1 MVIARLTE
9 ARLLRFKSFRGATV
23 PLGGLTILTGRNSS
37 GKSNVLDAIG
47 VDPTLNILDERLVQ
61 TGAGEEKIWFE
72 VKCASR
78 EGLEISY
85 RSGVN
90 GSSRLVAMRNDRS
103 VLGQIGTAL
112 IVETAT
118 VRQLVGRAMTVA
130 DALANTFNLDPAPQ
144 LMRNYVPPGEY
155 RLRRNGENLAA
166 TVLHL
171 RTADPG
177 RFQDLED
184 MVRIVSDCNV
194 ESLDFSRTDEGRVM
208 LALDEGRGRRTTA
221 RLMSDGIL
229 RFSAVTTA
237 LMTASTSLDIG
248 GSGPASP
255 AFDAPAP
262 GVVLAIEEIENGLH
276 PSHAARL
283 LDLVESVSRQPGV
296 SVLLTTHSPAL
307 LDAIDGKALHDVLV
321 CYGGRVSPLI
331 DMPGYATAMA
341 GGGLGRVVSQGGL
354 VSAGTQGADDYSGFL
369 RLIGAES

>member
-1 MVIARLTE
+1 M
-9 ARLLRFKSFRGATV
+9 
-23 PLGGLTILTGRNSS
+23 
-37 GKSNVLDAIG
+37 
-47 VDPTLNILDERLVQ
+47 DPTLKILDERLVQ
-61 TGAGEEKIWFE
+61 TGAGEEKVWFD
-72 VKCASR
+72 VKRASR

-90 GSSRLVAMRNDRS
+90 GSSRLVAMRDDRS
-103 VLGQIGTAL
+103 VLGQIRTAL
-112 IVETAT
+112 IVETET
-118 VRQLVGRAMTVA
+118 VRRLVGCAMTVA
-130 DALANTFNLDPAPQ
+130 DALANTFNLEPAPR
-144 LMRNYVPPGEY
+144 LMRNYVPPGEC

-194 ESLDFSRTDEGRVM
+194 ESLDFSWTDEGQVM

-229 RFSAVTTA
+229 RFSAVATA

>member
-1 MVIARLTE
+1 
-9 ARLLRFKSFRGATV
+9 
-23 PLGGLTILTGRNSS
+23 
-37 GKSNVLDAIG
+37 
-47 VDPTLNILDERLVQ
+47 
-61 TGAGEEKIWFE
+61 
-72 VKCASR
+72 
-78 EGLEISY
+78 
-85 RSGVN
+85 
-90 GSSRLVAMRNDRS
+90 MRNDRS

-194 ESLDFSRTDEGRVM
+194 ESLDFSWTDEGRVM

-262 GVVLAIEEIENGLH
+262 GVVLAIEEIETGLH

-307 LDAIDGKALHDVLV
+307 LDAIDGKAIRDVLV

-331 DMPGYATAMA
+331 DIPGYAMAMA
-341 GGGLGRVVSQGGL
+341 GGSLGRVVSQGGL

-369 RLIGAES
+369 HLIGAES